1 MLGEARLAPTIDMSN
16 CPRNINSMAFG
27 STLCYTGRN
36 RQSLHR
42 TGTLTMKTLLAVD
55 LGLKTGLAL
64 YGEDGKLIWYRSH
77 NFGTTERLRRGA
89 HGILKELPDVAAL
102 VIEGGGNLAVVWEKE
117 AAQRDI
123 LVRRIGSEVWR
134 ELFLF
139 PRERRSGPEAK
150 KHAGEIAR
158 KIIDWS
164 GAARPSSLRH
174 DAAEAILIGLWGVL
188 QFGWLIAIPQELR
201 R

>member
-1 MLGEARLAPTIDMSN
+1 
-16 CPRNINSMAFG
+16 
-27 STLCYTGRN
+27 
-36 RQSLHR
+36 
-42 TGTLTMKTLLAVD
+42 MKTLLAVD

-64 YGEDGKLIWYRSH
+64 FGEDGRLIWYRSH
-77 NFGTTERLRRGA
+77 NFGTTDRLRRGA
-89 HGILKELPDVAAL
+89 HGILKELPGLAAL

-117 AAQRDI
+117 TAQHGL

-134 ELFLF
+134 ELFLL

-174 DAAEAILIGLWGVL
+174 DTAEAILIGLWGVL
-188 QFGWLIAIPQELR
+188 QLGWLTALPQELR

>member
-1 MLGEARLAPTIDMSN
+1 V
-16 CPRNINSMAFG
+16 
-27 STLCYTGRN
+27 
-36 RQSLHR
+36 
-42 TGTLTMKTLLAVD
+42 KKLLAVD
-55 LGLKTGLAL
+55 LGLKTGFAL

-89 HGILKELPDVAAL
+89 HGILKELPDLAGL

-117 AAQRDI
+117 AAQRGI
-123 LVRRIGSEVWR
+123 LVRKIGSEVWR

-174 DAAEAILIGLWGVL
+174 DAAEAILIGLWGVI
-188 QFGWLIAIPQELR
+188 QFGWLTAVPLELR

>member
-1 MLGEARLAPTIDMSN
+1 
-16 CPRNINSMAFG
+16 
-27 STLCYTGRN
+27 
-36 RQSLHR
+36 
-42 TGTLTMKTLLAVD
+42 MKTLLAVD

-64 YGEDGKLIWYRSH
+64 YSEDGKLIWYRSH
-77 NFGTTERLRRGA
+77 NFGTTDRLRRGA
-89 HGILKELPDVAAL
+89 HGILREIPGLAAL

-117 AAQRDI
+117 AGQRGI

-134 ELFLF
+134 EEFLF

-164 GAARPSSLRH
+164 GATRPASLRH

-188 QFGWLIAIPQELR
+188 QVGWLTAVPQELR

>member
-1 MLGEARLAPTIDMSN
+1 MPRLGEARLAT
-16 CPRNINSMAFG
+16 NSMAK
-27 STLCYTGRN
+27 LVC
-36 RQSLHR
+36 SLFATQDEKAVTFQDR
-42 TGTLTMKTLLAVD
+42 DGKTMRTLLAVD

-89 HGILKELPDVAAL
+89 HGILNGTSRT
-102 VIEGGGNLAVVWEKE
+102 GGPGHRRGRQPGRGLGKRGRPARHPRPADWFRGLAGAVSLSR
-117 AAQRDI
+117 ANGGAG
-123 LVRRIGSEVWR
+123 RR
-134 ELFLF
+134 
-139 PRERRSGPEAK
+139 PRNMPERWP
-150 KHAGEIAR
+150 R

-188 QFGWLIAIPQELR
+188 QFGWLPAVPQELR